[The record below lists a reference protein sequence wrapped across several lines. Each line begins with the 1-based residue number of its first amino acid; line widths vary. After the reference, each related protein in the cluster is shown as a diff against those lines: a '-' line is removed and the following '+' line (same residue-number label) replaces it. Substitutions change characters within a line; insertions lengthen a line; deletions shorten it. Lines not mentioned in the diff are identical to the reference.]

1 MEVGLD
7 RLELAL
13 LTVSEANFEL
23 TASRRELNR
32 TLFTDHSGTGE
43 VVVAVSFNS
52 HLFRRCRSQNGQVDR
67 GLFLPICAELS
78 ILRPQL
84 LARVVNFGFCCHG
97 GCSKSCAKRDKGAHR
112 SFF

>member
-1 MEVGLD
+1 MKVGLD

-13 LTVSEANFEL
+13 LTIGEPNFEL

-52 HLFRRCRSQNGQVDR
+52 HLFRRCHARHGQVDR

-78 ILRPQL
+78 SICPQL
-84 LARVVNFGFCCHG
+84 LASIVNFGFCCHG

-112 SFF
+112 SSF

>member
-13 LTVSEANFEL
+13 FTVGEPNFEL

-32 TLFTDHSGTGE
+32 TLFADHSGAGE

-52 HLFRRCRSQNGQVDR
+52 HLFRCCHACRSQVNR
-67 GLFLPICAELS
+67 GLFLPVGAELS
-78 ILRPQL
+78 SICPQL
-84 LARVVNFGFCCHG
+84 LASVVNFGFCCHG
-97 GCSKSCAKRDKGAHR
+97 GCGESCAKRYKGAHQ
-112 SFF
+112 SAF

>member
-1 MEVGLD
+1 MKVGLD

-13 LTVSEANFEL
+13 LTIGEPNFEL

-52 HLFRRCRSQNGQVDR
+52 HLFRR
-67 GLFLPICAELS
+67 
-78 ILRPQL
+78 
-84 LARVVNFGFCCHG
+84 
-97 GCSKSCAKRDKGAHR
+97 
-112 SFF
+112 